1 MKKDLI
7 LAISTCPNDTF
18 IFSPMILNFIEHPYN
33 FKTLL
38 DDVEVLN
45 NLAIAGIPDIVKVS
59 YGVLPKIIDKY
70 TVLKSGGALSFGYG
84 PVVVSKNYY
93 NINELYGKKIAVPG
107 FNTTAFNIFKRFY
120 GDNFDFIQLRF
131 DKIIPAILDDNV
143 DAGLLI
149 HEGRFV
155 YKNYGLNLLSD
166 LGEEWDKK
174 YSAPIPL
181 GAIVVRREILDMAN
195 NINNIIKNSIL
206 YSKNNMQLVYP
217 FIKKYAQELDDEVL
231 EKHISAF
238 VNENSFDMSKYIDV
252 IVDFLGVSEKD
263 FV

>member
-45 NLAIAGIPDIVKVS
+45 NLAIEGLPDIVKVS

-70 TVLKSGGALSFGYG
+70 SVLKSGGALSFGFG
-84 PVVVSKNYY
+84 PVVVSKKY
-93 NINELYGKKIAVPG
+93 NHINELYGKKIAVPG

-174 YSAPIPL
+174 YNAPVPL
-181 GAIVVRREILDMAN
+181 GAIVIKKELLNIAN
-195 NINNIIKNSIL
+195 NINKIIRKSIN
-206 YSKNNMQLVYP
+206 YSERKREHIYP
-217 FIKKYAQELDDEVL
+217 FIKKYAQELDADVL
-231 EKHISAF
+231 EKHITAF
-238 VNENSFDMSKYIDV
+238 VNENSFDMSKYINV
-252 IVDFLGVSEKD
+252 IVDFLGISEKD